1 VRSAPGTAGPVSPEL
16 VLVSPELAAIVA
28 GTPDALIVGDSE
40 PVDEE
45 TEDLASHGGTPGGSV
60 RYDTSDLVLER
71 HGLTLELENRDDLQV
86 WRLTLPRGETVEL
99 PAGPS
104 GVPRRIAGL
113 LDTLLGD
120 DDLRRVPKRSS
131 SPEIE
136 RLEAQ
141 LIAQRH
147 SLIAHDA
154 GARLAVDPENLH
166 QLRVASRRARAFLR
180 VARELV
186 DGEWAAQLNGALRR
200 LGQASNQARD
210 LDVLLEH
217 LEHEAPTLG
226 TPDSE
231 AATQLIRMLER
242 DRETVQAELE
252 ETLDSSAHRALLEQ
266 LALPVEVA
274 EQPTDRTL
282 ADLAARELRRLLTQV
297 RALGKSPA
305 DEKLHD
311 LRIRVKRVRYAAELA
326 GVRGGKRTAHL
337 IGAATALQD
346 ILGAHQDAVVAEQR
360 IRALAERSEDSRVAF
375 AAGRLAERQRQRRDA
390 LQRQLPDAW
399 RRLRKLVH

>member
-1 VRSAPGTAGPVSPEL
+1 MRSAPEPVSPEL

-40 PVDEE
+40 PTDDEHVE
-45 TEDLASHGGTPGGSV
+45 PTFHGGTPGGCV
-60 RYDTSDLVLER
+60 RYDTSDLVLEH
-71 HGLTLELENRDDLQV
+71 HGLTLELENRGDLQL
-86 WRLTLPRGETVEL
+86 WRLTLPRGEKVEL

-104 GVPRRIAGL
+104 GVPRRIASL

-120 DDLRRVPKRSS
+120 DHLRRVPKRSS

-141 LIAQRH
+141 LVVQRR

-166 QLRVASRRARAFLR
+166 QLRVASRRVRAFLR
-180 VARELV
+180 VTRDLV
-186 DGEWAAQLNGALRR
+186 DSDWAAELNGALRR

-210 LDVLLEH
+210 LDVLLDH
-217 LEHEAPTLG
+217 LAHEAPTLG
-226 TPDSE
+226 TPDSD

-242 DRETVQAELE
+242 DRDAAQTQLTEA
-252 ETLDSSAHRALLEQ
+252 LDSGAHRAMLEQ

-274 EQPTDRTL
+274 ERPADRTL
-282 ADLAARELRRLLTQV
+282 ADLAARELRRLVAQV
-297 RALGKSPA
+297 RALGKAPE
-305 DEKLHD
+305 DDKLHD
-311 LRIRVKRVRYAAELA
+311 LRIRVKRVRYAAEL
-326 GVRGGKRTAHL
+326 GGLRGGRHTERV
-337 IGAATALQD
+337 IGAATELQD

-360 IRALAERSEDSRVAF
+360 IRTLAERSEDARVAF

-390 LQRQLPDAW
+390 LQRQLPAAW
-399 RRLRKLVH
+399 RRLRKLVS

>member
-1 VRSAPGTAGPVSPEL
+1 MRSAPGPAGPVSPEL

-45 TEDLASHGGTPGGSV
+45 TEELISHGGTPGGSV

-104 GVPRRIAGL
+104 GVPRRIAAL

-136 RLEAQ
+136 KLEAQ

-186 DGEWAAQLNGALRR
+186 DGEWAADLNGALRR

-226 TPDSE
+226 APDSE

-252 ETLDSSAHRALLEQ
+252 ETLDSSAHRELLEQ

-326 GVRGGKRTAHL
+326 GVRGGKHTAHL

>member
-1 VRSAPGTAGPVSPEL
+1 VRSAPGPAGPVSPEL
-16 VLVSPELAAIVA
+16 VLVSPELAAIVV

-40 PVDEE
+40 PADEE
-45 TEDLASHGGTPGGSV
+45 FEEPRSHGGAPGATV

-71 HGLTLELENRDDLQV
+71 HGLTLELESRDDLQL

-104 GVPRRIAGL
+104 GVPRRIAAL
-113 LDTLLGD
+113 LDTLVGD
-120 DDLRRVPKRSS
+120 EHLRRVPKRSE

-141 LIAQRH
+141 LLVQRR

-166 QLRVASRRARAFLR
+166 QLRVASRRVRAFLR
-180 VARELV
+180 VARDLV
-186 DGEWAAQLNGALRR
+186 DSDWAAELNGALRR
-200 LGQASNQARD
+200 LGQESNQARD

-226 TPDSE
+226 APDSE

-242 DRETVQAELE
+242 DRDTVQAQLE
-252 ETLDSSAHRALLEQ
+252 EMLNSGEHHAMLEQ

-274 EQPTDRTL
+274 EEPTDRTL

-305 DEKLHD
+305 DEKLHE
-311 LRIRVKRVRYAAELA
+311 LRIRVKRVRYAAEL
-326 GVRGGKRTAHL
+326 GGLRGGKSTERVIA
-337 IGAATALQD
+337 AATALQD

-390 LQRQLPDAW
+390 LQRQLPAAW
-399 RRLRKLVH
+399 RRLRKLVS